1 MSVIMSDS
9 VLNNESGVLAVSA
22 AKMYIPNSIN
32 WLFQSNNLN
41 TPKRIYT
48 ADLLTGYPLEAK
60 VEDGTV
66 FGPSNEFE
74 GTMEPWDAAFA
85 QALATAQRDLQL
97 PSILSAI
104 TAP

>member
-1 MSVIMSDS
+1 M
-9 VLNNESGVLAVSA
+9 AVYSPSA
-22 AKMYIPNSIN
+22 QVSSTLPTQ
-32 WLFQSNNLN
+32 WLFQTDNALVD
-41 TPKRIYT
+41 RYLYT
-48 ADLLTGYPLEAK
+48 ASELTGYPIEAK

-66 FGPSNEFE
+66 YGPSSEFE
-74 GTMEPWDAAFA
+74 GTLEPWDATFA

>member
-1 MSVIMSDS
+1 MAVTMNDQ
-9 VLNNESGVLAVSA
+9 VLSNNSGVLAVSA
-22 AKMYIPNSIN
+22 AKMYVSNGMN
-32 WLFQSNNLN
+32 WLFQKNNLN
-41 TPKRIYT
+41 VENRMYT

-60 VEDGTV
+60 VEDGV
-66 FGPSNEFE
+66 IYGPSNEFE
-74 GTMEPWDAAFA
+74 GTLEPWDATFA